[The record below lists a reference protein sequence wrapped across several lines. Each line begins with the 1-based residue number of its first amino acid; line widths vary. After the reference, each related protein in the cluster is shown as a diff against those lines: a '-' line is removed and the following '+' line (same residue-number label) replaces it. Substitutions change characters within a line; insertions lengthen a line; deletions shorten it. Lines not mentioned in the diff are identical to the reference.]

1 MRRDHLRP
9 PLRALAGLALALAL
23 WRLVAPALHQSLI
36 AAASALLGS
45 GIALLPDGNALLIG
59 PSDLPRARAAVPMAI
74 LSSNLV
80 LFGALWS
87 WDRGAFRPRNI
98 GRFLVGVAI
107 LVVLQIGAL
116 VAAVHATLAVTLAEA
131 TGERYSAWEANGWF
145 LLWQGYQ
152 VVGAWAA
159 AFMVW
164 WGLRR
169 AGEGG

>member
-1 MRRDHLRP
+1 M
-9 PLRALAGLALALAL
+9 AFAL
-23 WRLVAPALHQSLI
+23 WRLAGSALHQALV
-36 AAASALLGS
+36 AAASALLEGS
-45 GIALLPDGNALLIG
+45 GVALLPDRNVLVIG
-59 PSDLPRARAAVPMAI
+59 PTHLPGARASIPMAI

-87 WDRGAFRPRNI
+87 WDRGAFRARNI
-98 GRFLVGVAI
+98 GRLLVGLAI
-107 LVVLQIGAL
+107 LVLLQIGAL

-145 LLWQGYQ
+145 LVWQGYQ

-169 AGEGG
+169 AGGENG